1 MDKPKTITQMSKEQ
15 LEDMCI
21 NLMSLNHEQVHR
33 ANKLEDKIEQLERQI
48 RIKDKWCQLIID
60 IGFDY
65 DGCNKVESLKKII
78 DELVEYS
85 RRAIKNDDKTV
96 AYVGGGDGKKLNILS
111 EEIKEE

>member
-1 MDKPKTITQMSKEQ
+1 MDNRTI
-15 LEDMCI
+15 
-21 NLMSLNHEQVHR
+21 EQVR
-33 ANKLEDKIEQLERQI
+33 ANEDRLINKIEQLQRQI

-65 DGCNKVESLKKII
+65 DGCNKVESLKKLIN
-78 DELVEYS
+78 ELVEYS
-85 RRAIKNDDKTV
+85 YRAIKNDDTTV